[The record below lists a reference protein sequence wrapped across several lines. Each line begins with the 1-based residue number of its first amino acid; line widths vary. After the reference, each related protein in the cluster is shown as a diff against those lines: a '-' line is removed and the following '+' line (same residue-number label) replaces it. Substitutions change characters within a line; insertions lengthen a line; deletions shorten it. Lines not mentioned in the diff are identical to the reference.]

1 MKRLLKAVLVVLSCY
16 FIAVISNLVFLEQI
30 VVYGSSME
38 TTLENGEFG
47 LADKQIFKLTSLKR
61 FDIVVIQDNDEKIIK
76 RIIGLPNETITY
88 SNGVLKVNGYV
99 VEEGFIDDINKNQTT
114 RNDKDI
120 SITLKEDEYFVLGDN
135 RKISYDSRNIGPIKK
150 ENIKAR
156 LFVIYGKCENLV
168 CDSNSMCEC
177 KRKYFR
183 PVFI

>member
-1 MKRLLKAVLVVLSCY
+1 M
-16 FIAVISNLVFLEQI
+16 FQ
-30 VVYGSSME
+30 
-38 TTLENGEFG
+38 
-47 LADKQIFKLTSLKR
+47 
-61 FDIVVIQDNDEKIIK
+61 KIIK
-76 RIIGLPNETITY
+76 RVIGLPNETITY